1 MLRNNLIIARRNL
14 MRHRLHTVINLAGL
28 SLGMAFCLLAWC
40 FVSESSA
47 EVTTVSSET
56 MLTSTGSQPS
66 VATVTGKIRDPTS
79 REIVFSYSLPTA
91 LEYFEQRVMLDSLN
105 RFALEMPVI
114 RGTPVIGHYEERPP
128 RWKWVQW
135 LGAFFFDHNPLVFF
149 VEPGDSLH
157 VIVKEGFFGRSCSF
171 SGPNADN
178 SRFMA
183 KMFPRFRGTHLDY
196 KELGVE
202 DFKRQIDQQRQDQ
215 FELLAEGRKKY
226 ALSPSFIDHATAYFN
241 YKWARRMISYPTDYR
256 FANRRRN
263 KEITPEYYDFLQEIP
278 LADEKAIG
286 TMHMEYPIFL
296 ERTFSRE
303 YQKDFESRLLKLSER
318 YDLSGL
324 ELSEETRAQ
333 LDSLYEK
340 DGRHPALSKMVDLSA
355 FGISASAQAQLDSL
369 YEKDGRWLKLS
380 EQYDLSAFGVAASA
394 QAQLD
399 SLYEKSDRYFGINSL
414 SEGEKP
420 RADTTGGALV
430 FYIPRGVRLD
440 SLAKEPPKLSA
451 KLDFSGLGL
460 SEAAQA
466 QLDSLYEHR
475 QPLELSAKLDF
486 SGLGLSEA
494 AQAQLDSSYVAG
506 KRNWFWLRY
515 NLAKENL
522 EGRVL
527 YWFLA
532 RELISKIKFGGE
544 AFAWAYGKWE
554 EFQQINPHPEYTEA
568 VQAALDVA
576 LKLQPG
582 QPAPEFSLDD
592 LDGQPVSLSQFKG
605 QVVLIDFWASWCGPC
620 ISDLPYLRK
629 IKEET
634 ADWPVVFLNVSIDE
648 DEAAWRESIDKHE
661 IEGVHVRAD
670 GFGSEVAKSYQV
682 RGIPSYYLVDSQGLI
697 VERLRIR
704 DIDEIVATMEKS
716 L

>member
-1 MLRNNLIIARRNL
+1 MLRNNLIIAWRNL

-28 SLGMAFCLLAWC
+28 GVGMAFCLLAWR

-66 VATVTGKIRDPTS
+66 VATVTGEIRNPTS

-114 RGTPVIGHYEERPP
+114 RGTPVIGHYEERQP

-135 LGAFFFDHNPLVFF
+135 LGDFLFDHNPLVFF

-157 VIVKEGFFGRSCSF
+157 VIVEEGFFGRSCSF

-183 KMFPRFRGTHLDY
+183 ERFSRFRGTRFRRLADY
-196 KELGVE
+196 EELEIE

-241 YKWARRMISYPTDYR
+241 YKWARLLISYPTDYR

-263 KEITPEYYDFLQEIP
+263 REITPEYYDFLQEIP

-296 ERTFSRE
+296 ERTFSLE
-303 YQKDFESRLLKLSER
+303 YQKGFESRLLKLSER

-324 ELSEETRAQ
+324 ELSEET
-333 LDSLYEK
+333 
-340 DGRHPALSKMVDLSA
+340 
-355 FGISASAQAQLDSL
+355 
-369 YEKDGRWLKLS
+369 
-380 EQYDLSAFGVAASA
+380 
-394 QAQLD
+394 
-399 SLYEKSDRYFGINSL
+399 
-414 SEGEKP
+414 
-420 RADTTGGALV
+420 
-430 FYIPRGVRLD
+430 
-440 SLAKEPPKLSA
+440 
-451 KLDFSGLGL
+451 
-460 SEAAQA
+460 QA

-506 KRNWFWLRY
+506 KRQWFWLGY

-532 RELISKIKFGGE
+532 RELIKKIKFGGE
-544 AFAWAYGKWE
+544 GFAWAYGKWE

-582 QPAPEFSLDD
+582 QPAPEFTLDD

-605 QVVLIDFWASWCGPC
+605 QVVLLDFWASWCGPC
-620 ISDLPYLRK
+620 IGDLPDLRK

-648 DEAAWRESIDKHE
+648 DEAAWRESIDKHA

-697 VERLRIR
+697 VERFKIR
-704 DIDEIVATMEKS
+704 DTDEIVATMEKS

>member
-1 MLRNNLIIARRNL
+1 MLRNNLIIAWRNL

-157 VIVKEGFFGRSCSF
+157 VIVKEGFFGRSYYF

-263 KEITPEYYDFLQEIP
+263 REITPEYYDFLQEIP

-355 FGISASAQAQLDSL
+355 FGISASAQAQLDS
-369 YEKDGRWLKLS
+369 
-380 EQYDLSAFGVAASA
+380 
-394 QAQLD
+394 
-399 SLYEKSDRYFGINSL
+399 
-414 SEGEKP
+414 
-420 RADTTGGALV
+420 
-430 FYIPRGVRLD
+430 
-440 SLAKEPPKLSA
+440 
-451 KLDFSGLGL
+451 
-460 SEAAQA
+460 
-466 QLDSLYEHR
+466 
-475 QPLELSAKLDF
+475 
-486 SGLGLSEA
+486 
-494 AQAQLDSSYVAG
+494 SYVAG

-568 VQAALDVA
+568 VQVALYVA

-582 QPAPEFSLDD
+582 TRTRILPRRPRWSARIAESVQGASGSNRFLGELVRAVYRRPALSPQNQGRNGRLA
-592 LDGQPVSLSQFKG
+592 GRLSQRVDRRG
-605 QVVLIDFWASWCGPC
+605 RGRLA
-620 ISDLPYLRK
+620 
-629 IKEET
+629 
-634 ADWPVVFLNVSIDE
+634 
-648 DEAAWRESIDKHE
+648 
-661 IEGVHVRAD
+661 GVD
-670 GFGSEVAKSYQV
+670 
-682 RGIPSYYLVDSQGLI
+682 
-697 VERLRIR
+697 
-704 DIDEIVATMEKS
+704 
-716 L
+716 

>member
-1 MLRNNLIIARRNL
+1 MLRNNLIIAWRNL
-14 MRHRLHTVINLAGL
+14 MRHRLHTVVNLAGV
-28 SLGMAFCLLAWC
+28 SLGMAFCLLAWR

-47 EVTTVSSET
+47 EVN
-56 MLTSTGSQPS
+56 LTSTRSQPS
-66 VATVTGKIRDPTS
+66 VATVTGEIRNPTS
-79 REIVFSYSLPTA
+79 REIVFSYPPPTD

-105 RFALEMPVI
+105 RFVFEMPVV

-135 LGAFFFDHNPLVFF
+135 LGDFLFDHKPLVFF

-183 KMFPRFRGTHLDY
+183 EKFSRFRGTHLDY
-196 KELGVE
+196 KELEVE
-202 DFKRQIDQQRQDQ
+202 DFKRQIDQQRQEQ

-256 FANRRRN
+256 FANGRRN
-263 KEITPEYYDFLQEIP
+263 REITPEYYDFLQEIP

-303 YQKDFESRLLKLSER
+303 YQKGFESRLLKLSER

-324 ELSEETRAQ
+324 ELSEETQAQ

-340 DGRHPALSKMVDLSA
+340 EGRHPVLSKMVDLSG
-355 FGISASAQAQLDSL
+355 FGVAASAQAQLDSL

-380 EQYDLSAFGVAASA
+380 EQYDLSGFGVATSA

-399 SLYEKSDRYFGINSL
+399 SLYEKSDRYFGIKSL

-430 FYIPRGVRLD
+430 FYIPRGVRLN

-451 KLDFSGLGL
+451 KIDLWGLGL
-460 SEAAQA
+460 SEAAHA

-475 QPLELSAKLDF
+475 QPLELSAKIDF
-486 SGLGLSEA
+486 SGLGLSDA
-494 AQAQLDSSYVAG
+494 AQAQLDSIYVAG
-506 KRNWFWLRY
+506 KRQWFWLGY

-532 RELISKIKFGGE
+532 RELIKKIKFGGE

-568 VQAALDVA
+568 VQAALDIA

-582 QPAPEFSLDD
+582 QPAPEFTLDD

-620 ISDLPYLRK
+620 IGDLPNLRK
-629 IKEET
+629 IKEKT

-648 DEAAWRESIDKHE
+648 DEAAWREAIDKHE

-670 GFGSEVAKSYQV
+670 GWGAEVNKIYQV